1 MRTTLAEITAASLVL
16 NQEDPAEL
24 LGEPQAPAE
33 PRETVGT
40 AVDFDLKRDLGR
52 KGTRT
57 LDRAAGLAM
66 LAVGRLPGM
75 TPEPGAEAPEL
86 PDVGV
91 VLATT
96 MGSIQST
103 MDFTRDSFT
112 GAKPFHVDP
121 ARFPNTVMNF
131 AAGQCAIRYR
141 IQGPN
146 ATVTTGHVGSFT
158 ALAYAVR
165 LLASG
170 HAAKMV
176 VGASEE
182 LSASRARIEQAW
194 DIEEKSLGEGAAAV
208 LVQRPGSGDA
218 PIGEILGLDSAL
230 AFDPES
236 IESVLEKLG
245 ERVLTGKDGEPAAR
259 PRIRVVAPRD
269 AAPDSPESRGLAR
282 LVGDEGLA
290 SVVVVDTTAHTG
302 DVGSASGLVQLQA
315 ALAALRAAGATGPD
329 DCALVTGTDRE
340 GAVHVALVR
349 LPQEDV

>member
-1 MRTTLAEITAASLVL
+1 MHAPLAELTAASLVL
-16 NQEDPAEL
+16 NQQEPADL
-24 LGEPQAPAE
+24 LAPGGH
-33 PRETVGT
+33 GT
-40 AVDFDLKRDLGR
+40 ARGSGVDFDIRRDLGR

-66 LAVGRLPGM
+66 HAVGRLPGM
-75 TPEPGAEAPEL
+75 DAGPGDETPDL
-86 PDVGV
+86 PDVGI

-112 GAKPFHVDP
+112 GVRPFHVDP

-165 LLASG
+165 LLHSG
-170 HAAKMV
+170 HARRMI

-182 LSASRARIEQAW
+182 LSTARARLEQVW
-194 DIEEKSLGEGAAAV
+194 GGSTTLGEGAAAV
-208 LVQRPGSGDA
+208 LVEPRGAGEEPV
-218 PIGEILGLDSAL
+218 GEILGLDSAL
-230 AFDPES
+230 AIDPES
-236 IESVLEKLG
+236 TESVLHQLF
-245 ERVLTGKDGEPAAR
+245 ERVLGGSEPTAANR
-259 PRIRVVAPRD
+259 PHVRVVAPGDAGPDSAETRAAARLLGAEEFRTVSVVD
-269 AAPDSPESRGLAR
+269 AA
-282 LVGDEGLA
+282 
-290 SVVVVDTTAHTG
+290 AHTG

-315 ALAALRAAGATGPD
+315 ALAALRAAGADAPQ
-329 DCALVTGTDRE
+329 DCALISGTDRE

-349 LPQEDV
+349 LPQDAP